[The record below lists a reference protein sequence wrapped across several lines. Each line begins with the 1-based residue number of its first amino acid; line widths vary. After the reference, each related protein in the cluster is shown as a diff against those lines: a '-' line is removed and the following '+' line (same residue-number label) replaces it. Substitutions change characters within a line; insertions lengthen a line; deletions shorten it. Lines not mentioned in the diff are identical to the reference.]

1 MPKLIISNFTGTPQD
16 LVRFLDQFESQIGKS
31 NVDDVTKFS
40 YLKELLDIKVR
51 RLLDGLPFTREGYA
65 KARDVLQ
72 KR

>member
-16 LVRFLDQFESQIGKS
+16 LVRFLDQFESQIDKS

-40 YLKELLDIKVR
+40 YLKELVDIKVR
-51 RLLDGLPFTREGYA
+51 RLLDGLPFTREWYA